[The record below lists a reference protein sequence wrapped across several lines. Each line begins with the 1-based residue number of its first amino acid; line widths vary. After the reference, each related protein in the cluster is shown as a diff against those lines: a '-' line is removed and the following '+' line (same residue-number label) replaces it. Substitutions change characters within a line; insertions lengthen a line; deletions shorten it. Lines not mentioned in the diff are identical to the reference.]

1 MNAVEC
7 IKTRRSVRKFTDEMV
22 SVDTVRE
29 IVELASYAPSWKNTQ
44 VIRYTLVE
52 DPEIIA
58 KIAAEGVMD
67 FPLNQKTV
75 SRAKQLM
82 IVTKK
87 DGICGYEKSGEFS
100 TSKGSEWEMFDAGIA
115 TQTFCLAA
123 HDKGVGTVILGIF
136 DDAKVG
142 EIVGIPD
149 GQTVAAVVAMG
160 YPAFAPEMPPR
171 KSVDD
176 LLTVKCLHSC
186 QCEDCWLCGNM

>member
-1 MNAVEC
+1 
-7 IKTRRSVRKFTDEMV
+7 
-22 SVDTVRE
+22 
-29 IVELASYAPSWKNTQ
+29 
-44 VIRYTLVE
+44 
-52 DPEIIA
+52 
-58 KIAAEGVMD
+58 
-67 FPLNQKTV
+67 
-75 SRAKQLM
+75 
-82 IVTKK
+82 
-87 DGICGYEKSGEFS
+87 
-100 TSKGSEWEMFDAGIA
+100 MFDAGIA

-176 LLTVKCLHSC
+176 LLTI
-186 QCEDCWLCGNM
+186 Q

>member
-75 SRAKQLM
+75 SRVQHKQ
-82 IVTKK
+82 
-87 DGICGYEKSGEFS
+87 G
-100 TSKGSEWEMFDAGIA
+100 
-115 TQTFCLAA
+115 QR
-123 HDKGVGTVILGIF
+123 VGDVRCRYSNPDIL
-136 DDAKVG
+136 
-142 EIVGIPD
+142 
-149 GQTVAAVVAMG
+149 
-160 YPAFAPEMPPR
+160 
-171 KSVDD
+171 
-176 LLTVKCLHSC
+176 SC
-186 QCEDCWLCGNM
+186 RS

>member
-136 DDAKVG
+136 DDAKIG

-176 LLTVKCLHSC
+176 LLTVK
-186 QCEDCWLCGNM
+186 

>member
-1 MNAVEC
+1 MGQKKEADMEAIEC
-7 IKTRRSVRKFTDEMV
+7 IKTRRSVRKYTDEMV
-22 SVDTVRE
+22 PVETVRE
-29 IVELASYAPSWKNTQ
+29 IVELASYSPSWKNTQ

-52 DPEIIA
+52 DHDIIA
-58 KIAAEGVMD
+58 RIAAEGVMD

-82 IVTKK
+82 VITKK
-87 DGICGYEKSGEFS
+87 DGICGYEKNGEFS
-100 TSKGSEWEMFDAGIA
+100 TSKEDRWEMFDAGIA

-123 HDKGVGTVILGIF
+123 HAKGVGTVILGVF

-142 EIVGIPD
+142 EIVGILE

-160 YPAFAPEMPPR
+160 YPAFAPDMPPR

-176 LLTVKCLHSC
+176 LLTLK
-186 QCEDCWLCGNM
+186 